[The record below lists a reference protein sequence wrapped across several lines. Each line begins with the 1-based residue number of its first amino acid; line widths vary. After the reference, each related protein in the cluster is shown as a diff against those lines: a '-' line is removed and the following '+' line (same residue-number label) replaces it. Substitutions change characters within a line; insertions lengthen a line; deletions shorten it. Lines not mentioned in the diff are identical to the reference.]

1 METKRFIDA
10 EKGIVY
16 TTISGPITLAEI
28 KADMAQLAK
37 NAAYRPDM
45 PGLMD
50 LRGATALLSAEET
63 AQFADLIKSSPRLL
77 SRTRRALLVSS
88 DLSFGMYRM
97 FESFAAGGTVEF
109 RVFRDEGDA
118 RAWVEEAA
126 AANKAKP
133 PGGPK

>member
-28 KADMAQLAK
+28 KADMAQLAT

-50 LRGATALLSAEET
+50 LRGATALLSADET
-63 AQFADLIKSSPRLL
+63 AQLADLIKANPRLL
-77 SRTRRALLVSS
+77 NRTRRALLVGS

-97 FESFAAGGTVEF
+97 FESFAASGTVEY
-109 RVFRDEGDA
+109 RVFREENAA

-126 AANKAKP
+126 AANKARK
-133 PGGPK
+133 